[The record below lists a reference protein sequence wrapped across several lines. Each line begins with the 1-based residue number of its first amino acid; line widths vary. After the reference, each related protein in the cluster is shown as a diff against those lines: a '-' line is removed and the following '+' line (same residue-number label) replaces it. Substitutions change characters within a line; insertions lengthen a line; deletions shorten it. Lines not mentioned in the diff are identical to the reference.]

1 MLRSTLIDAQNVER
15 VTVDVTY
22 TIASFCSS
30 QPPSSFCDDKIGVY
44 VWESDVKVT
53 SDKIP
58 DPLNSNNS
66 YREIATISGQTSV
79 QTVFPIA
86 LQLKSK
92 YFVLRFLDQ
101 GGCKVL
107 FSVRIAYKICP
118 STTLQGSLVF
128 LQETLAPSSALKS
141 VQLKGMCAADSFYI
155 QGSLNVSCE
164 SSGLWNVSHFRG
176 KCVCKEDME
185 NVGGTCSG
193 MLKHIITV

>member
-1 MLRSTLIDAQNVER
+1 M
-15 VTVDVTY
+15 TVPVTY

-44 VWESDVKVT
+44 VWESNATVL

-58 DPLNSNNS
+58 DPLTSNSS
-66 YREIATISGQTSV
+66 YREIATISGQESV

-92 YFVLRFLDQ
+92 YFVLGFLDQ
-101 GGCKVL
+101 GGCKIL
-107 FSVRIAYKICP
+107 YSIRITYKICP
-118 STTLQGSLVF
+118 ATTLQGSLVY
-128 LQETLAPSSALKS
+128 LQETLAPSRALTS
-141 VQLKGMCAADSFYI
+141 VQVKGMCAADSFHF

-164 SSGLWNVSHFRG
+164 STGQWNVSQFVG

-185 NVGGTCSG
+185 NIGGTCSG
-193 MLKHIITV
+193 LWITLQC